1 MKKIECASLLLL
13 FLAVA
18 NGCSCNPPP
27 EISAGAEAPPNPV
40 ATITKPSRYDGGPPE
55 IHSFM
60 VRQNE
65 NTSLK
70 DALTKAGPTG
80 HIDVDVSNGQLVSTP
95 DWNPS
100 HITPS
105 MATIKTAAS
114 RPVPVFATSAAQ
126 RLMEERE
133 VH

>member
-13 FLAVA
+13 FLAAA
-18 NGCSCNPPP
+18 NGCSCNNPLH
-27 EISAGAEAPPNPV
+27 EIPANAPPPNPV
-40 ATITKPSRYDGGPPE
+40 ATITKPSRFGDGPPE

-60 VRQNE
+60 VRPNE
-65 NTSLK
+65 NKSLQ
-70 DALTKAGPTG
+70 DALTKAGPSG